1 MVLAIS
7 QSNYNNYK
15 CPFCGNKLPSK
26 FSKCFNQYC
35 KGQEFNLGNL
45 IIYRL
50 NPHLGIGRIIKEL
63 DIPASKSLDE
73 PDTYEIT
80 KYKVSFEN
88 NITKI
93 IYPVDLIHYI
103 FEVNEKIITKY
114 GIGVINSNDFMIQ
127 DGIISYEVLF
137 SDGKREQ
144 IQETEI
150 KREYK
155 EYTKDQITQKK
166 VAPPQNFIVKQLAHK
181 FHAYYSSYQI
191 KCITNSRLS
200 LLPHQINVAHWLSE
214 DFYPRVI
221 LADEVGL
228 GKTIEAG
235 IYIKEMMARNI
246 VERVLIIV
254 PASLVKQW
262 HFEMQNKF
270 NIDFTVYDGKKIKS
284 LRKGRHNKSR
294 VYQNP
299 FYYDNLIICSL
310 QFARNPKYIELLSQ
324 ISWDIV
330 IFDEAHHLR
339 RYLVNSTTG
348 NYRETL
354 NYKLA
359 KNVSYNCESL
369 LLLTATPLQLHSFEL
384 YSLIEL
390 IKPAAFDNFSD
401 FEHFRKNLPFINL
414 LIKNLSNF
422 DKLNTFESKN
432 TLNLLKDLKYVDKYE
447 PKKEIIQ
454 KLNDSQ
460 WKNQLIKE
468 IEKDHTLSQF
478 LIRNRKKNVFS
489 EEHLNER
496 VVKTITVE
504 PTTAELNVYRAIRL
518 YLAKIYNTSLKGKS
532 NIGLGFVITT
542 LQKMLTSS
550 KQAILKSIER
560 RLDKIKVSR
569 NTIQELQKIK
579 DEDPEYFEFELTD
592 ESIDI
597 DDYEDYME
605 LLDQDNEKKELEL
618 LNQEKM
624 LTDFAKRLRSIPY
637 DSKAQKLVDLLEGIY
652 QENPQEKILIFTQ
665 FIDTLF
671 YLKDLLES
679 ENKDIFVQE
688 FYGGLNKDQKSKAVK
703 RFRNSDKFSVLLSTE
718 IGGEG
723 RNFQFCRVLINYD
736 LPWNPMKLE
745 QRIGRLDR
753 IGQKANEIY
762 IYNFFL
768 EGTVET
774 DVVYALIKRINLFE
788 ESVGYLEP
796 IIGRVEKDM
805 KKLIFSGKEN
815 NRKQLREFNR
825 KLDDRIKKANEIE
838 MQLDDLVIDK
848 KSFQM
853 DGLISSLAS
862 CREIELTNK
871 DLLELVKIF
880 FNIKQHKYGRISTPD
895 ERKKNI
901 PKTQKKL
908 KNGTTRISLHKPLLQ
923 NTKFK
928 FSQEDYNGTF
938 DVDLAQQRE
947 EIDFFA
953 LGHPLIDKIINYCR
967 DDGFEGDFSILYL
980 NKKKLK
986 EKYQNKL
993 QSQQELYFFIFK
1005 IKFQGYIVENRIS
1018 PIVID
1023 KNGNEIKT
1031 LAEDLLDLEKFKE
1044 LVISEQSPPTHIKLK
1059 ESVLRNLRLT
1069 AKNRIK
1075 QRNSIWKREIK
1086 RLNDK
1091 IFKKEQEKKKKIY
1104 AHKREILNLRR
1115 ESLKRKMERKEA
1127 QKPSARQLDKIHTM
1141 TDNDKKQKKLK
1152 EIKSIREDIDV
1163 IKKDIALIKKKL
1175 DDLEFEYEDRKN
1187 EMKRRNL
1194 AKYYTNLIGFSL
1206 IKLGK

>member
-1 MVLAIS
+1 MTIS
-7 QSNYNNYK
+7 NSTSNTYH
-15 CPFCGNKLPSK
+15 CPFCGNDLPSR

-45 IIYRL
+45 VINRL
-50 NPHLGIGRIIKEL
+50 NPQLGMGRVIKQL
-63 DIPASKSLDE
+63 DIPASEQLDE

-80 KYKVSFEN
+80 KYKVSFGN

-93 IYPVDLIHYI
+93 IHPIDLIHYI
-103 FEVNEKIITKY
+103 FGVNEKVVTQY
-114 GIGVINSNDFMIQ
+114 GVGVINSRDFMIQ

-137 SDGKREQ
+137 SDGKKEQ

-155 EYTKDQITQKK
+155 PYLEEEITEKK
-166 VAPPQNFIVKQLAHK
+166 PALPEKFIVKQLAHK
-181 FHAYYSSYQI
+181 FHAYYTSYQI

-200 LLPHQINVAHWLSE
+200 LLPHQINVAHRLSE
-214 DFYPRVI
+214 DYFPRVI

-246 VERVLIIV
+246 VERALIIV

-262 HFEMQNKF
+262 KFELKNKF
-270 NIDFTVYDGKKIKS
+270 NIKFTVYDGKKIKN
-284 LRKGRHNKSR
+284 LQKGHHSSSKI
-294 VYQNP
+294 YQNP

-310 QFARNPKYIELLSQ
+310 QFARNPKYIDLLSQ
-324 ISWDIV
+324 ISWDITV
-330 IFDEAHHLR
+330 FDEAHHLR
-339 RYLVNSTTG
+339 RYLVNKSTG

-359 KNVSYNCESL
+359 KNISHNSESL

-390 IKPAAFDNFSD
+390 IKPAAFENFSD

-414 LIKNLSNF
+414 LIKNLSKF
-422 DKLNTFESKN
+422 GKLNTFESKN
-432 TLNLLKDLKYVDKYE
+432 TLNLLKDLEYADKSV
-447 PKKEIIQ
+447 PRTEIIQ
-454 KLNDSQ
+454 KLSDDN
-460 WKNQLIKE
+460 WRKQLIQK
-468 IEKDHTLSQF
+468 IEDDHTLSKF

-489 EEHLNER
+489 EDHLNKR
-496 VVKTITVE
+496 IVKTITVE
-504 PTTAELNVYRAIRL
+504 PTTEELNVYRAIRL
-518 YLAKIYNTSLKGKS
+518 YLAKIYNTSLKGGN

-550 KQAILKSIER
+550 KHAILKSIER
-560 RLDKIKVSR
+560 RLEKIKDSR
-569 NTIQELQKIK
+569 NVIQEIQKIK
-579 DEDPEYFEFELTD
+579 EEDPEYFEFELTD
-592 ESIDI
+592 KSIDI
-597 DDYEDYME
+597 DEEKYME
-605 LLDQDNEKKELEL
+605 LLDQDNEKRELEL

-624 LTDFAKRLRSIPY
+624 LRDFVKRLRKIPY
-637 DSKAQKLVDLLEGIY
+637 DSKAKKLIDLLKGIY
-652 QENPQEKILIFTQ
+652 EQNPQEKILIFTQ

-671 YLKDLLES
+671 YLKNLLES
-679 ENKDIFVQE
+679 ENEDFFVQE

-703 RFRNSDKFSVLLSTE
+703 RFRNSEKFSVLLSTE

-753 IGQKANEIY
+753 IGQKSNEIF

-788 ESVGYLEP
+788 ESIGYLEP
-796 IIGRVEKDM
+796 IIGRVEKDL
-805 KKLIFSGKEN
+805 KDIIFTQDGN
-815 NRKQLREFNR
+815 QQKQLREFNR
-825 KLDDRIKKANEIE
+825 KLENRIKKANEIE

-862 CREIELTNK
+862 CREIELTND
-871 DLLELVKIF
+871 DLFEWIQF
-880 FNIKQHKYGRISTPD
+880 FFAIGDHKYGKLNSPED
-895 ERKKNI
+895 KKKHNME
-901 PKTQKKL
+901 
-908 KNGTTRISLHKPLLQ
+908 NGTSHIILHKPLLQ
-923 NTKFK
+923 NKKFK
-928 FSQEDYNGTF
+928 FSKEEYIGTF
-938 DVDLAQQRE
+938 DVDLAQKRE

-953 LGHPLIDKIINYCR
+953 LGHPLINKVLNLCR
-967 DDGFEGDFSILYL
+967 EDEFEGDFTILNVDRDQFPQKFRKRIQDAKELYL
-980 NKKKLK
+980 
-986 EKYQNKL
+986 
-993 QSQQELYFFIFK
+993 FIFK

-1018 PIVID
+1018 SIVLD
-1023 KNGNEIKT
+1023 KNGNKINGLNEV
-1031 LAEDLLDLEKFKE
+1031 LFDLEKLREIINFQEK
-1044 LVISEQSPPTHIKLK
+1044 IPSHINLK
-1059 ESVLRNLRLT
+1059 KAHLQQLKQN

-1075 QRNSIWKREIK
+1075 QRNSTWKTEIK
-1086 RLNDK
+1086 RLNNK

-1104 AHKREILNLRR
+1104 AHKREILKLKR
-1115 ESLKRKMERKEA
+1115 ESLKQKKKQKETE
-1127 QKPSARQLDKIHTM
+1127 KPSKRQLDRIYRI
-1141 TDNDKKQKKLK
+1141 TDEDKRQKKLK
-1152 EIKSIREDIDV
+1152 EIKSIEEDIEV
-1163 IKKDIALIKKKL
+1163 LIKDIKLIKRKL
-1175 DDLEFEYEDRKN
+1175 DDLAFEYEDMKN
-1187 EMKRRNL
+1187 EMKKRNL
-1194 AKYYTNLIGFSL
+1194 SEYYTNLTGFAVINIS
-1206 IKLGK
+1206 